1 MSGTY
6 GIVYKVCHRP
16 TSQIYALKKI
26 RLEGE
31 DDGVPA
37 TAIREISILKELRHQ
52 NIVQLRDVILTDA
65 RLYLIF
71 EYLAMD
77 LKKYLDCLGENEDM
91 DVALIR
97 SYMYQ
102 IIDALL
108 FCHCRRIIH
117 RDLKPQN
124 LLVDTKGIIKLA
136 DFGLARAFSV
146 PLRIYTHEVVTLWY
160 RAPEVLLG
168 ASRYSCPVDVW
179 SVGCIFAEMYTKRPL
194 FQGDSEIDQLF
205 RIFRTLGTPTD
216 ETWPGVVSLPEFKS
230 SFPRWKQINDLSS
243 LLNDRMRDDAL
254 DLLLKMLVY
263 DPVRRISAKQCLNHA
278 YFKQFDPQN
287 FPVPAPVIVPVVKEG
302 AK

>member
-1 MSGTY
+1 TY

-91 DVALIR
+91 DIALIR

-205 RIFRTLGTPTD
+205 RIFR
-216 ETWPGVVSLPEFKS
+216 
-230 SFPRWKQINDLSS
+230 
-243 LLNDRMRDDAL
+243 
-254 DLLLKMLVY
+254 
-263 DPVRRISAKQCLNHA
+263 
-278 YFKQFDPQN
+278 
-287 FPVPAPVIVPVVKEG
+287 
-302 AK
+302 